1 MKRFRW
7 PLQRV
12 LDVTEKRESAA
23 RAAVAEANGQI
34 RLTDEA
40 IAARREMLAEL
51 LDEMS
56 RLSLT
61 ARIANQGVWMVSC
74 PGKDPKLA
82 RLAARKDS
90 LCRLRDRRMGELVEI
105 RKQRKIYETLREKAL
120 DEYHRQLRKDEQKQ
134 LDESAAIGFTL
145 RRAGHI
151 P

>member
-23 RAAVAEANGQI
+23 RAAVAAVNGQI

-40 IAARREMLAEL
+40 ITARREMLAGL
-51 LDEMS
+51 LEEMS

-74 PGKDPKLA
+74 PGKDPKLEKLTA
-82 RLAARKDS
+82 RRDGL
-90 LCRLRDRRMGELVEI
+90 LRLRDRRMGELAEI
-105 RKQRKIYETLREKAL
+105 RKQRKIYEKLRSKAL
-120 DEYHRQLRKDEQKQ
+120 EEYRRQLRKDEQKQ

-145 RRAGHI
+145 RRAGCI